1 MRLALGA
8 GRARLAAQLLVETF
22 LLSTLGG
29 GIAVALALWG
39 GGALRAALL
48 PDIGS
53 AATVLSGRVLAFT
66 AAMAV
71 IAAGVSGI
79 MPALTAGRAGPGLEP
94 EVGGPVAH
102 ASIPARP
109 VAARRRAGGRHARA
123 ARRGGALIRSLQ
135 NLEARVGG
143 LDADHLLVGLTGRCE
158 PRPGEA

>member
-79 MPALTAGRAGPGLEP
+79 VPALTAGRADLASSLKSAGRSHTPQSPRGQSLLVVGQVAVTLVLLVGAGLF
-94 EVGGPVAH
+94 
-102 ASIPARP
+102 
-109 VAARRRAGGRHARA
+109 
-123 ARRGGALIRSLQ
+123 IRSLQ

-143 LDADHLLVGLTGRCE
+143 LDADHLLVVTTGRCE